1 VKPMISWR
9 ETYNIGV
16 DEVDQ
21 QHQELVVKLN
31 EFLDACIQQKG
42 KDKIMETLAFLRDYS
57 VEHFR
62 SEEEIMLKY
71 NYPEYADHKKD
82 HDDFVASVLE
92 LEASIENQG
101 ATVVTTL
108 KLNRTLTN
116 WLLSH
121 ISKSD
126 MKIGQFLRINNI
138 V

>member
-1 VKPMISWR
+1 MISWR

-42 KDKIMETLAFLRDYS
+42 KDKIMETLAFLRDYT

-71 NYPEYADHKKD
+71 NYPEYAEHKKD

-92 LEASIENQG
+92 LEASIQNQG

-108 KLNRTLTN
+108 KLNRTLTD

>member
-1 VKPMISWR
+1 MISWR

-42 KDKIMETLAFLRDYS
+42 KDKIMETLAFLRDYT

-71 NYPEYADHKKD
+71 NYPDYAEHKKD

-92 LEASIENQG
+92 LEASIQNQG

-108 KLNRTLTN
+108 KLNRTLTD

>member
-1 VKPMISWR
+1 MISWR
-9 ETYNIGV
+9 ETYNIGI

-42 KDKIMETLAFLRDYS
+42 KDKIMETLAFLRDYT

-71 NYPEYADHKKD
+71 NYPEYAEHKKD

-92 LEASIENQG
+92 LEASIQNQG

-108 KLNRTLTN
+108 KLNRTLTD

>member
-1 VKPMISWR
+1 MISWR

-42 KDKIMETLAFLRDYS
+42 KEKIMETLAFLRDYT

-62 SEEEIMLKY
+62 SEEAIMLKH

-108 KLNRTLTN
+108 KLNRTLTD

>member
-1 VKPMISWR
+1 MSWR
-9 ETYNIGV
+9 ETYNIGI

-21 QHQELVVKLN
+21 QHQELVAKLN

-42 KDKIMETLAFLRDYS
+42 KEKIMETLAFLRDYT

-71 NYPEYADHKKD
+71 NYPEYVEHKKD

-92 LEASIENQG
+92 LEASIQEQG
-101 ATVVTTL
+101 ATIVSTL
-108 KLNRTLTN
+108 KLNRTLTD

-138 V
+138 L

>member
-1 VKPMISWR
+1 MISWR

-42 KDKIMETLAFLRDYS
+42 KEKIMETLAFLRDYT

-71 NYPEYADHKKD
+71 NYPEYAEHKKD
-82 HDDFVASVLE
+82 HDEFVASVLE
-92 LEASIENQG
+92 LEASIQTQG

-108 KLNRTLTN
+108 KLNRTLTD

>member
-42 KDKIMETLAFLRDYS
+42 KDKIMETLAFLRDYT

-71 NYPEYADHKKD
+71 NYPDYAEHKKD

-92 LEASIENQG
+92 LEASIQNQG

-108 KLNRTLTN
+108 KLNRTLTD

>member
-1 VKPMISWR
+1 MISWR

-42 KDKIMETLAFLRDYS
+42 KEKIMETLAFLRDYT

-71 NYPEYADHKKD
+71 NYPEYAEHKKD

-92 LEASIENQG
+92 LEASIQNQG

-108 KLNRTLTN
+108 KLNRTLTD

>member
-1 VKPMISWR
+1 MISWR
-9 ETYNIGV
+9 ETYNIGI

-42 KDKIMETLAFLRDYS
+42 KEKIMETLAFLRDYT

-62 SEEEIMLKY
+62 TEEAIMLKH
-71 NYPEYADHKKD
+71 NYPEYVEHKKD

-92 LEASIENQG
+92 LEASIQNQG

-108 KLNRTLTN
+108 KLNRTLTD

>member
-1 VKPMISWR
+1 MISWR

-31 EFLDACIQQKG
+31 EFLDACMQQKG
-42 KDKIMETLAFLRDYS
+42 KDKIMETLAFLRDYT

-71 NYPEYADHKKD
+71 NYPEYAEHKKD

-92 LEASIENQG
+92 LEASIQNQG

-108 KLNRTLTN
+108 KLNRTLTD

>member
-1 VKPMISWR
+1 MISWR

-42 KDKIMETLAFLRDYS
+42 KDKIMETLAFLRDYT

-92 LEASIENQG
+92 LEAGIENQG

-108 KLNRTLTN
+108 KLNRTLTD